1 MHPHPPDHHRRNVP
15 GLPAGLGLDA
25 GGTATRWALADSAG
39 QLLAEGSVAGLTA
52 LMLGNAAGRAELA
65 ATLQPLALDL
75 QAAGHSPALRTVA
88 GFSGYSED
96 ASVRRRLEDLV
107 AQALGQAAEQVRV
120 VSDIT
125 LSFLDCFA
133 PGAGCLVYA
142 GTGSI
147 ALCIE
152 PDGTVHRA
160 GGRGGLLDDGGSGYW
175 IAREALRHVWRAE
188 DEHPG
193 SWNDSVLAQHLFA
206 QIGGSSWSQT
216 RDFVYQG
223 SRGQVGTLA
232 LAVAQA
238 AHAADTVALDIL
250 HRAGLEL
257 ARLAL
262 ALRGRIGPRTVALA
276 GRAASLHPAILSAMA
291 GALPDGPGPRLL
303 ALHSHATA
311 ARLAALDDPILRRL
325 PDSFPPTQEQT

>member
-1 MHPHPPDHHRRNVP
+1 MHPQPHAHSTALSA

-25 GGTATRWALADSAG
+25 GGTATRWALADGAG
-39 QLLAEGSVAGLTA
+39 QLLAEGQVGGLTA
-52 LMLGNAAGRAELA
+52 LMLGQESGRAELH
-65 ATLQPLALDL
+65 ATI
-75 QAAGHSPALRTVA
+75 AGLGHTLREAGWAGATRAVA

-96 ASVRRRLEDLV
+96 ATTRLRLEALV
-107 AQALGQAAEQVRV
+107 AQALGMAAGQVRV

-125 LSFLDCFA
+125 LAFLDCHA
-133 PGAGCLVYA
+133 PGEGCLVYA

-152 PDGTVHRA
+152 ADGQVHRA

-188 DEHPG
+188 DEAPG
-193 SWNDSVLAQHLFA
+193 CWRDSVLAQQLFG

-223 SRGQVGTLA
+223 SRGQVGELA
-232 LAVAQA
+232 LAVARA
-238 AHAADTVALDIL
+238 AQDHDPVATDIL
-250 HRAGLEL
+250 RRAGLEL

-262 ALRGRIGPRTVALA
+262 ALTRRLGPRSIALA

-291 GALPDGPGPRLL
+291 GALPGEEPPRLL

-311 ARLAALDDPILRRL
+311 ARLAALDDPFLRRL
-325 PDSFPPTQEQT
+325 PDA

>member
-1 MHPHPPDHHRRNVP
+1 M
-15 GLPAGLGLDA
+15 PAGLGLDV
-25 GGTATRWALADSAG
+25 GGTATRWALADAAG
-39 QLLAEGSVAGLTA
+39 QVLAEGQVGGLTA
-52 LMLGNAAGRAELA
+52 LMLSQEAGRAELH
-65 ATLQPLALDL
+65 ATLAGLGHTLR
-75 QAAGHSPALRTVA
+75 QAGWASAARAVA

-96 ASVRRRLEDLV
+96 AATRQRLEALV
-107 AQALGQAAEQVRV
+107 AQALAMASGQVRV

-133 PGAGCLVYA
+133 PGEGCLVYA

-152 PDGTVHRA
+152 PDGLVHRA

-175 IAREALRHVWRAE
+175 MAREALRHVWRAE
-188 DEHPG
+188 DEMPG
-193 SWNDSVLAQHLFA
+193 CWRDSMLARHLFA
-206 QIGGSSWSQT
+206 QIGGNNWPQT

-223 SRGQVGTLA
+223 TRGQVGELA
-232 LAVAQA
+232 LAVARA
-238 AHAADTVALDIL
+238 AQDHDPVATDIL

-257 ARLAL
+257 ARLAQ
-262 ALRGRIGPRTVALA
+262 ALTRRLGPRCIALA
-276 GRAASLHPAILSAMA
+276 GRAASLHPFILSAMT
-291 GALPDGPGPRLL
+291 GALPGAKPPRLL

-325 PDSFPPTQEQT
+325 ADA

>member
-1 MHPHPPDHHRRNVP
+1 MHPQPHAHSTALSA

-25 GGTATRWALADSAG
+25 GGTATRWALADGAG
-39 QLLAEGSVAGLTA
+39 QLLAEGQVGGLTA
-52 LMLGNAAGRAELA
+52 LMLGQESGRAELH
-65 ATLQPLALDL
+65 ATI
-75 QAAGHSPALRTVA
+75 AGLGHTLREAGWAGATRAVA

-96 ASVRRRLEDLV
+96 ATTRLRLEALV
-107 AQALGQAAEQVRV
+107 AQALGMAAGQVRV

-125 LSFLDCFA
+125 LAFLDCHA
-133 PGAGCLVYA
+133 PGEGCLVYA

-152 PDGTVHRA
+152 ADGQVHRA

-188 DEHPG
+188 DEAPG
-193 SWNDSVLAQHLFA
+193 CWRDSVLAQQLFG

-223 SRGQVGTLA
+223 SRGQVGELA
-232 LAVAQA
+232 LAVARA
-238 AHAADTVALDIL
+238 AQDHDPVATDIL
-250 HRAGLEL
+250 RRAGLEL

-262 ALRGRIGPRTVALA
+262 ALTRRLGPRSIALA

-291 GALPDGPGPRLL
+291 GALAGGEPPRLL

-311 ARLAALDDPILRRL
+311 ARLAALDDPFLRRL
-325 PDSFPPTQEQT
+325 PDA